1 MTPAHLFAAAAHFL
15 ALLVPGITAS
25 GTRISHAS

>member
-1 MTPAHLFAAAAHFL
+1 MTPVHLFAAHFP

-25 GTRISHAS
+25 GTLISHAS